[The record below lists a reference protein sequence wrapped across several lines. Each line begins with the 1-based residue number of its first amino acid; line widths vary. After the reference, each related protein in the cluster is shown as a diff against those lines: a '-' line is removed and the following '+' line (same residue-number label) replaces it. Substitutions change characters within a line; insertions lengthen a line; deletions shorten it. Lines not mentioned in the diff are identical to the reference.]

1 MKTASLD
8 RQKNIVQW
16 VRQATGINTL
26 GVKIRLRGNEL
37 HILCEAAE
45 CPKRWQILSDLL
57 RALQQTDL
65 DALTTN
71 DTEQP
76 SIYQVLVYGRKKGD
90 NRPQWCH
97 RVYLNQLDR
106 HLQQV
111 EQALLRHAGKAGGL
125 IVSNESLAR
134 QGDPEAI
141 ARYLSETLS
150 SFGISVIV
158 KVKKQKLKDNPQVT
172 ENRLWV
178 LCQSSYSPPESLIAE
193 PIAKKLRYLKLTGY
207 QDAVIVTQVTGES
220 KPDWLL
226 RVDLKPPEQ
235 MLKEWARWGD
245 LQSISRLLLE
255 EFLSDGIKVTTSL
268 QESTLH
274 VFCTAIQ
281 VPEQK
286 SCVEKASSLLN
297 AIAPQAIYNTA
308 IYGQVENQN
317 QPAWVDWV
325 SLPAQEH
332 PNFAVSALE
341 LASSGD
347 EVALTFLLE
356 RVLNPD
362 LDLRLKT
369 GGIRVI
375 LLRKD
380 DLMHVM
386 CDAPVCPSR
395 KKVAVKVAQLVKE
408 LRISGLLGVRIYG
421 RRAGNKEPVWNQGMD
436 FATRRRFV
444 PEATP
449 EFAVSAAYVRE
460 LLPADADE
468 PILRPDFNPSDFPTF
483 TAEVAQ
489 DWVTSARKWLVAT
502 PLFSEISDAD
512 ERIFPLQGYSVAA
525 IWGFLGLLLT
535 VQVDW
540 GLNQVISPD
549 SPQLPKVAETSPDEN
564 NRTAAFT
571 NPSNGNS
578 AFNAS
583 SFTKDTKAKA
593 TATAILLAAR
603 SQTPT
608 FNARQLD
615 EQLALYKERLVKS
628 GKPPDILIIGSSR
641 GLRGV
646 DPVALA
652 KGLATQ
658 GYDNLDI
665 FNLGINGAT
674 AQVVNFMLQHALE
687 PSELPKLIIWADGA
701 RAFNSGREDMTFRS
715 IAASPGYKEAIEK
728 SFARGKTTELVKNP
742 QADNS
747 QQENSYQAVNK
758 WLSEGLASV
767 SATYPKR
774 SELKTFLGEQLKIFP
789 GTSIKES
796 KNSNEEQVMEESV
809 DFDGFLAL
817 STRFD
822 PITYYQKHPKVSGSY
837 DNDYKSFQLAGIQDA
852 AILAVLQF
860 ARSHKISIVF
870 ANMPLTAEYLDP
882 IRNKYEQEFQQY
894 MVNLAS
900 EYENFTFRD
909 LSRIYPQNNSFFSD
923 PSHLNRFGAYE
934 VSKKLANDPMI
945 PWMSQKGK

>member
-16 VRQATGINTL
+16 VSQATGINTL
-26 GVKIRLRGNEL
+26 GVKIRLRGNDL
-37 HILCEAAE
+37 HILCEGGE

-65 DALTTN
+65 DALTAN
-71 DTEQP
+71 DSEQP
-76 SIYQVLVYGRKKGD
+76 SIYQVLVYGRKKGE

-111 EQALLRHAGKAGGL
+111 EQALLRDAGKAGGL

-150 SFGISVIV
+150 SFGISVKV

-172 ENRLWV
+172 ENRLWI

-226 RVDLKPPEQ
+226 RVDLKPPDL

-255 EFLSDGIKVTTSL
+255 EFISDGIKVTTSL

-274 VFCTAIQ
+274 VFCTAAK

-286 SCVEKASSLLN
+286 ICVEKAGSLLN

-308 IYGQVENQN
+308 VYGQVQNQN

-332 PNFAVSALE
+332 PNLAVSPLE

-347 EVALTFLLE
+347 EAALTFLLE

-369 GGIRVI
+369 GGIRVL
-375 LLRKD
+375 LLRKA
-380 DLMHVM
+380 DLLHVM

-408 LRISGLLGVRIYG
+408 LRIPGLLGVRIYG

-449 EFAVSAAYVRE
+449 EFAVSAGYVRE
-460 LLPADADE
+460 LLPADVDE
-468 PILRPDFNPSDFPTF
+468 PILRPDFKASEFPSFV
-483 TAEVAQ
+483 AEVAQ
-489 DWVTSARKWLVAT
+489 DWTASARKWLVAT
-502 PLFSEISDAD
+502 PIFSEIVDSD
-512 ERIFPLQGYSVAA
+512 ERSLPFQGYSVAA

-540 GLNQVISPD
+540 GLNQVISQD
-549 SPQLPKVAETSPDEN
+549 SPPLPKVAETSPDQSSD
-564 NRTAAFT
+564 RTAAFT
-571 NPSNGNS
+571 GDNNGNS
-578 AFNAS
+578 TFNAS
-583 SFTKDTKAKA
+583 SFTSDTKEKA

-615 EQLALYKERLVKS
+615 EQLALYKEKLAKA
-628 GKPPDILIIGSSR
+628 GKPPDVLIIGSSR

-646 DPVALA
+646 DPVALG
-652 KGLATQ
+652 KGLAAQ
-658 GYDNLDI
+658 GYGNLDI

-687 PSELPKLIIWADGA
+687 PSEIPKLIIWADGA
-701 RAFNSGREDMTFRS
+701 RAFNSGREDITFRS
-715 IAASPGYKEAIEK
+715 IAASPGYKKAIEK
-728 SFARGKTTELVKNP
+728 SFARGENTDLVKNP
-742 QADNS
+742 QVVDS

-758 WLSEGLASV
+758 WLSDGLASV

-789 GTSIKES
+789 GSSIKES
-796 KNSNEEQVMEESV
+796 KNSNAEQVVEESV

-822 PITYYQKHPKVSGSY
+822 PVTYYQKHPKVSGDY

-870 ANMPLTAEYLDP
+870 ANMPLTAEYLDS
-882 IRNKYEQEFQQY
+882 IRSKHEQEFQQY

-909 LSRIYPQNNSFFSD
+909 LSRLYPQNNGFFSD

-945 PWMSQKGK
+945 PWMSNK